1 VRHISVLSLEVMS
14 EVRQRRVGVPDG
26 VGTEH
31 DNWPPQTPKDER
43 KGVGMLVYV
52 ALSYLAV
59 GVAYLALRNPQSSKP
74 LPQSYAICS
83 RNGANIYTVDKDN
96 PQVQCFV
103 VDGDR
108 FIDVG
113 ELGTLESH
121 GSSAVIFTS
130 YTSVCHAEMGN
141 LS

>member
-1 VRHISVLSLEVMS
+1 MS
-14 EVRQRRVGVPDG
+14 EVRQHQVGGPDG
-26 VGTEH
+26 VVTGR
-31 DNWPPQTPKDER
+31 DKWPPQTPKNER

-83 RNGANIYTVDKDN
+83 RNGANIYTVDKDD

-113 ELGTLESH
+113 ELGTSNCD
-121 GSSAVIFTS
+121 GPSAGDVHVI
-130 YTSVCHAEMGN
+130 Y
-141 LS
+141 